1 VRRVVRTRLALHLRS
16 ALTAA
21 AAPPPALAH
30 SFALRA
36 LLLLLLRGTLLR
48 LLLAGTL
55 LLGAL
60 LFLLLTALAVPRL
73 LLLAVFLAC
82 PARFLF
88 ELADLF
94 LHETARLCVLTNA
107 QLAVPAIGAALPTLG
122 IGLPAGTAKNAF
134 RQRHREIG
142 AHCTLRAVDETRRQA
157 ILALIHMA
165 GESSPNAC
173 WDDQR
178 AMDLLRRQATPEE
191 LRELGVEES
200 LVAHIFA
207 EEHAG

>member
-1 VRRVVRTRLALHLRS
+1 MLLLLLRRTLLLLLLLAG
-16 ALTAA
+16 AL
-21 AAPPPALAH
+21 LG
-30 SFALRA
+30 A
-36 LLLLLLRGTLLR
+36 LLLLLLP
-48 LLLAGTL
+48 
-55 LLGAL
+55 
-60 LFLLLTALAVPRL
+60 ALAVPRL
-73 LLLAVFLAC
+73 LLLAVVPAS

-88 ELADLF
+88 ELADLL
-94 LHETARLCVLTNA
+94 LHETARLRVLTEA
-107 QLAVPAIGAALPTLG
+107 QLAVPAVGTALPTLG
-122 IGLPAGTAKNAF
+122 VGLPAGTAKNAF

-191 LRELGVEES
+191 LRELGVEEG
-200 LVAHIFA
+200 LIAHIFA